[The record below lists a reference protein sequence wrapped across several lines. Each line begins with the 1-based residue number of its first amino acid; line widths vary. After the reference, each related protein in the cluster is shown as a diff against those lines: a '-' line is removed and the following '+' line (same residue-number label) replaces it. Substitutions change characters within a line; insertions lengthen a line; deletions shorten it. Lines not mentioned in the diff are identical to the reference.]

1 MTPPPSERTTW
12 ATTLP
17 PPCNIL
23 SPASQDHHTNTLNP
37 TDTTDKIS
45 KHLRQA
51 TLQQQELCTIT
62 MAIADSMVAQAW
74 SLDQGLLL
82 FDGHLY
88 LPVASSLLS
97 NLLQVLSRGVSANM
111 ELLALGAHQPPT
123 HGQHNRVPWLQRPP
137 STDAIVVFLKLNN
150 DTNNVRTYVLHGDT
164 SGLHRE
170 P

>member
-1 MTPPPSERTTW
+1 
-12 ATTLP
+12 
-17 PPCNIL
+17 
-23 SPASQDHHTNTLNP
+23 
-37 TDTTDKIS
+37 
-45 KHLRQA
+45 
-51 TLQQQELCTIT
+51 
-62 MAIADSMVAQAW
+62 MAIADGMVAQAW

-111 ELLALGAHQPPT
+111 ELLALGAHQPST

-164 SGLHRE
+164 SGLHRA